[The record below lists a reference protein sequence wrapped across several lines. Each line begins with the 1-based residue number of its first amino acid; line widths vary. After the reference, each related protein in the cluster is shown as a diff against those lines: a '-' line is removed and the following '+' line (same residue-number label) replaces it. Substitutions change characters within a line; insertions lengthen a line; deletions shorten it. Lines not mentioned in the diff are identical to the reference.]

1 MAQISKEELEE
12 QRKTAMTVLVNSYN
26 MYEKSIA
33 DMLKH
38 RKDAKDK
45 DGNPIY
51 SEKDTEKALQLM
63 KTMQK
68 DVVDR
73 FVALGGTEEELKVS
87 VKGKKKTID
96 RSALENIV
104 KKSEEKEE
112 MAKYL
117 EQMKNLNFPGRQE
130 TVSQQSQ
137 TPSIDNEPIVKL
149 DEQSQAV
156 PELGH
161 QVVEKW
167 QVKENTLGLD
177 NAPKFEIPKP
187 VNTSMQNYGNKIQ
200 WDSVP
205 LPSGGECYKDKMDKV
220 PVAYLTAY
228 DENLI
233 VSPNLYKDGTFL
245 DELVSSKIMNSSIKV
260 DDLLPGD
267 RDAIILWLR
276 GTSYGSDFPVSATDN
291 ESGKQFDTTVDLTE
305 IHPKPFKLKG
315 DANGYFDFEL
325 PVSHDKIKFR
335 FLTYGDLKKLD
346 RLEKEEQTGIK
357 KRRIKEIVDELKEYV
372 NADEDCERMLRKSL
386 NTGIDNFTKYIESIE
401 EDEKAYSH
409 IITNKLILSIVS
421 VNGIDNRE
429 YINQYVFYMNVR
441 DSSALRKYITE
452 NEPGLDFNVEVERP
466 ESLGGGS
473 VRMFLTLDQFIFLNI
488 A

>member
-1 MAQISKEELEE
+1 MAQISKEELAE
-12 QRKTAMTVLVNSYN
+12 QKETAKTVLINSYQ
-26 MYEKSIA
+26 MYEKSIV

-38 RKDAKDK
+38 RKEAKDK

-63 KTMQK
+63 QTMQK

-73 FVALGGTEEELKVS
+73 FISLGGTEEELKATVS
-87 VKGKKKTID
+87 KSKKKSID
-96 RSALENIV
+96 RTALKDIM
-104 KKSEEKEE
+104 KKNEEKEE

-117 EQMKNLNFPGRQE
+117 DGLRDLNFKGGLKQKDKTNIEYSVDENGRILEEVEQ
-130 TVSQQSQ
+130 
-137 TPSIDNEPIVKL
+137 NEPEDDITLEGTPIEDVKTP
-149 DEQSQAV
+149 Q
-156 PELGH
+156 
-161 QVVEKW
+161 
-167 QVKENTLGLD
+167 
-177 NAPKFEIPKP
+177 FEIPKSKNNN
-187 VNTSMQNYGNKIQ
+187 VNNYGNRIQ
-200 WDSVP
+200 WDNVP
-205 LPSGGECYKDKMDKV
+205 LPSNGECYKSKLDKV

-245 DELVSSKIMNSSIKV
+245 DELVKSKLMNSTIQL

-276 GTSYGSDFPVSATDN
+276 GTSYGIEFPVTATDN
-291 ESGKQFDTTVDLTE
+291 ETGKQFDTVVDLTQ
-305 IHPKPFKLKG
+305 IHPKQFKLKG

-325 PVSHDKIKFR
+325 PVSKDKIKFR
-335 FLTYGDLKKLD
+335 FLTYGDLK
-346 RLEKEEQTGIK
+346 RLGQMEKEEQAGIK
-357 KRRIKEIVDELKEYV
+357 KRRLSEIVEELKEFV
-372 NADEDCERMLRKSL
+372 DTDEKCERSL
-386 NTGIDNFTKYIESIE
+386 KRSLTTGIDNFEKYVDSIE

-421 VNGIDNRE
+421 VNGVDNRD
-429 YINQYVFYMNVR
+429 YINEYVTYMNVR

-473 VRMFLTLDQFIFLNI
+473 IRMFLTLDQFIFLNI